1 MTGQTNQ
8 LAVAWI
14 ESIIVF
20 GMYSLLGYVG
30 LHRQHKNVMPIF
42 LTNAFFGWPVIGL
55 IDCLIWSVSDHV
67 QTKTDPSVDGKAT

>member
-42 LTNAFFGWPVIGL
+42 LTNAFFGWPEIG
-55 IDCLIWSVSDHV
+55 
-67 QTKTDPSVDGKAT
+67 